1 MLMNRTFDQF
11 VYDYFQTLKNNRVK
25 DAMAYAIKNGKHF
38 RPKLLLSVIKGF
50 ELEETRGYHAALA
63 LEMIHSYSL
72 IHDDLPCM
80 DDDDYRRGKPST
92 HKAFGEN
99 IAVLAGDGLLTEAF
113 NVVTHDKLLSDSQ
126 KVAIIHELSLL
137 AGVGGMIHGQY
148 LDLKYENSESI
159 SQDILNEI
167 DDYKTGCLF
176 KCSLLLP
183 MIIVGDE
190 KNRSFYEELGIKIG
204 RLFQIQD
211 DLFDIIKTSEE
222 MGKPTH
228 SDTKNNKATA
238 LSLMN
243 QKEIETTL
251 NKLFK
256 ETYALLD
263 VQSFDTS
270 YLRAIIHNIEE
281 R

>member
-1 MLMNRTFDQF
+1 MMMNRTFDQF
-11 VYDYFQTLKNNRVK
+11 VDEYFQSLKDNRVK

-50 ELEETRGYHAALA
+50 GFEETRGYYAALA
-63 LEMIHSYSL
+63 LEMVHSYSL

-113 NVVTHDKLLSDSQ
+113 NVITHDNQLSDSQ
-126 KVAIIHELSLL
+126 KVAMIHELSLL
-137 AGVGGMIHGQY
+137 AGVGGMIHGQF
-148 LDLKYENSESI
+148 LDLKYENSESV
-159 SQDILNEI
+159 SQEILNEI

-228 SDTKNNKATA
+228 SDAKNNKTTA

-243 QKEIETTL
+243 QKEIESML
-251 NKLFK
+251 DKLFK

-270 YLRAIIHNIEE
+270 YLHEIIHNIEE

>member
-1 MLMNRTFDQF
+1 MNRTFDQF

-243 QKEIETTL
+243 QKEIEATL
-251 NKLFK
+251 NNLFK

>member
-1 MLMNRTFDQF
+1 MNRTFDQF
-11 VYDYFQTLKNNRVK
+11 VDDYFQTLKNNRVK
-25 DAMAYAIKNGKHF
+25 DAMVYAIKNGKHF